1 MVVLE
6 VVAVVTVVVVVM
18 VVEVVTVV
26 VVLEVVPVV
35 TVVAVITAQA
45 EIPHGLSRGSDV
57 KKHMELPATA
67 SQRMASAETRQPPED
82 LPALKTASECL

>member
-18 VVEVVTVV
+18 VVG
-26 VVLEVVPVV
+26 VVPVV

-45 EIPHGLSRGSDV
+45 EIPHGLSRGSEV

-67 SQRMASAETRQPPED
+67 PGEWRLQRRDNRP
-82 LPALKTASECL
+82 KTYRH

>member
-18 VVEVVTVV
+18 VVG
-26 VVLEVVPVV
+26 VV

-45 EIPHGLSRGSDV
+45 EIPHGLLRGSEV

-67 SQRMASAETRQPPED
+67 PREWRLQRRDNRP
-82 LPALKTASECL
+82 KTYRH

>member
-18 VVEVVTVV
+18 VVG
-26 VVLEVVPVV
+26 VV

-45 EIPHGLSRGSDV
+45 EIPHGLSRGSEV

-67 SQRMASAETRQPPED
+67 SREWRLQRRDNRP
-82 LPALKTASECL
+82 KTYRH

>member
-67 SQRMASAETRQPPED
+67 PREWRLQRRDNRP
-82 LPALKTASECL
+82 KTYRH

>member
-18 VVEVVTVV
+18 
-26 VVLEVVPVV
+26 VLEVVPVV

-57 KKHMELPATA
+57 KKHMELPAMA
-67 SQRMASAETRQPPED
+67 SQRMASAETRQPPQD

>member
-6 VVAVVTVVVVVM
+6 VVAVVTVVVVV
-18 VVEVVTVV
+18 
-26 VVLEVVPVV
+26 LEVVPVV
-35 TVVAVITAQA
+35 PVVAVITAQA

-67 SQRMASAETRQPPED
+67 PREWRLQRRDNRP
-82 LPALKTASECL
+82 KTYRH